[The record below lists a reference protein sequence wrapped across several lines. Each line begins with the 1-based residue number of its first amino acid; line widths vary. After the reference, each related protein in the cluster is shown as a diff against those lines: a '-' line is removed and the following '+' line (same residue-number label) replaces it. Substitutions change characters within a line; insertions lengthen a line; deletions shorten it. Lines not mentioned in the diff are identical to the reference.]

1 MTHTKTVARTK
12 LCRLYVP
19 RSEDFQVYL
28 YDNVSINIF
37 PVENRPSAQISLL
50 CISMTYLIYFKND
63 DCVRQKSLAVRTD
76 WGSFQIIL
84 ACFAFTAI
92 LGHYTAYILKK

>member
-1 MTHTKTVARTK
+1 MVWGV
-12 LCRLYVP
+12 LGWFGV
-19 RSEDFQVYL
+19 
-28 YDNVSINIF
+28 F
-37 PVENRPSAQISLL
+37 PQTGV
-50 CISMTYLIYFKND
+50 C
-63 DCVRQKSLAVRTD
+63 QKSLAIRTD